1 MVKKTTNEQIQW
13 LTPTQM
19 AEIFVNK
26 FDTKILYDL
35 ISTIAK
41 YSYEPQ
47 QADALRKYLDQQAK
61 VEASLSENDKK
72 FLGMLETLHYAMTH
86 SDTPEAAAFLN
97 SFKFLSQFKY
107 FIDIGSSEENSALY
121 AQSFLSQID
130 SVITDSKVKAAL
142 LLEFADRAFY
152 CGRGADLALVN
163 MLAKNDETI
172 TVAQWQD
179 VMNKLTKRFVSDFG
193 VAWTIVEKMEVAA
206 VKEIQ
211 AERSKVPYDIKALEK
226 ISKNIQNMLHNLM
239 DKVHGRYDAQEIQN
253 RLREIAKKYELATI
267 LSADLESLTK
277 LPKSGYELATNL
289 ESEKIKLQQKISELE
304 SQKRALE
311 QQLQG
316 KDREIEKIN
325 QELATTRQALRESES
340 ENHTLSQENT
350 KLTESKESSEK
361 KLTRLIE
368 GARQIKS
375 GLGSR
380 GVNEYKQ
387 MVEDIEA
394 TIVR

>member
-1 MVKKTTNEQIQW
+1 MAKKDNEQIQW

-19 AEIFVNK
+19 AEVFVDK
-26 FDTKILYDL
+26 FDTKTLEDI
-35 ISTIAK
+35 TTNIAK
-41 YSYEPQ
+41 FSYEPWIVKSLEDFL
-47 QADALRKYLDQQAK
+47 AQQAK
-61 VEASLSENDKK
+61 TERALSEDDKK

-97 SFKFLSQFKY
+97 SFKFLSQFKH
-107 FIDIGSSEENSALY
+107 FVDVGASNENSALY

-152 CGRGADLALVN
+152 CGYGADLALVN

-179 VMNKLTKRFVSDFG
+179 VMNKLTKRYISDFG
-193 VAWTIVEKMEVAA
+193 VVWTIVEKMENAA
-206 VKEIQ
+206 IKEIQ
-211 AERSKVPYDIKALEK
+211 AERSKVPYDIKVLEY
-226 ISKNIQNMLHNLM
+226 ISKNIKYMLANLS
-239 DKVHGRYDAQEIQN
+239 DKVNGRYDAQEIQS

-304 SQKRALE
+304 SQKKALE

-316 KDREIEKIN
+316 KDKEIEKIN
-325 QELATTRQALRESES
+325 QELATTRQALRESQS
-340 ENHTLSQENT
+340 ENDTLSQENT

>member
-1 MVKKTTNEQIQW
+1 MAKKDNEQIQW

-19 AEIFVNK
+19 AEVFVDK
-26 FDTKILYDL
+26 FDTKTLEDI
-35 ISTIAK
+35 TTNIAK
-41 YSYEPQ
+41 FSYEPWIADQ
-47 QADALRKYLDQQAK
+47 LKLFLDHQASNKAELSHDA
-61 VEASLSENDKK
+61 KK
-72 FLGMLETLHYAMTH
+72 FLDMLEMLHYAMTH
-86 SDTPEAAAFLN
+86 SETPEAEAFLS

-107 FIDIGSSEENSALY
+107 FVDVGASNDRGDLY
-121 AQSFLSQID
+121 TQSFLSQID
-130 SVITDSKVKAAL
+130 SVITDSKIKAAL
-142 LLEFADRAFY
+142 LLKCADRAFY
-152 CGRGADLALVN
+152 CARGADVALVN

-172 TVAQWQD
+172 TVAQWED
-179 VMNKLTKRFVSDFG
+179 VLNKLTKRFVSDFG

-226 ISKNIQNMLHNLM
+226 ISKNIQNTLHNLM

-253 RLREIAKKYELATI
+253 RLREIVKKYDLSSI
-267 LSADLESLTK
+267 LKTDLEALGK
-277 LPKSGYELATNL
+277 LPKSGYELATSL

-304 SQKRALE
+304 NQKKALE

-325 QELATTRQALRESES
+325 QELATTRQALSES
-340 ENHTLSQENT
+340 QSENRTLSQENT

-394 TIVR
+394 TIIR

>member
-1 MVKKTTNEQIQW
+1 MAKKDNEQIQW

-19 AEIFVNK
+19 AEVFVDK
-26 FDTKILYDL
+26 FDTKTLEDI
-35 ISTIAK
+35 TTNIAK
-41 YSYEPQ
+41 FSYEPWIADQ
-47 QADALRKYLDQQAK
+47 LRLFLDHQAQASNK
-61 VEASLSENDKK
+61 VEQSHETKK
-72 FLGMLETLHYAMTH
+72 FRDMLEMLHYAMTH
-86 SDTPEAAAFLN
+86 SETPEAEAFLS
-97 SFKFLSQFKY
+97 SFKFLSQFKH
-107 FIDIGSSEENSALY
+107 FVDVGASNENSALY

-152 CGRGADLALVN
+152 CGYGADLALVN

-172 TVAQWQD
+172 TVAQWEG
-179 VMNKLTKRFVSDFG
+179 VLNKLTKRFVSDFG

-289 ESEKIKLQQKISELE
+289 ESEKIKL
-304 SQKRALE
+304 
-311 QQLQG
+311 
-316 KDREIEKIN
+316 
-325 QELATTRQALRESES
+325 
-340 ENHTLSQENT
+340 
-350 KLTESKESSEK
+350 
-361 KLTRLIE
+361 
-368 GARQIKS
+368 
-375 GLGSR
+375 
-380 GVNEYKQ
+380 
-387 MVEDIEA
+387 
-394 TIVR
+394 

>member
-1 MVKKTTNEQIQW
+1 MAKKDNEQIQW

-19 AEIFVNK
+19 AEVFVNK
-26 FDTKILYDL
+26 FDTKTLEDI
-35 ISTIAK
+35 TTNVAK
-41 YSYEPQ
+41 FSYEPWIADQ
-47 QADALRKYLDQQAK
+47 LKLFLERQASNK
-61 VEASLSENDKK
+61 VVLSHDDKK
-72 FLGMLETLHYAMTH
+72 FRDMLEMLHYAMTH
-86 SDTPEAAAFLN
+86 SETPEAEAFLS
-97 SFKFLSQFKY
+97 SFKFLSQFKH
-107 FIDIGSSEENSALY
+107 FVDVGAPNDRGDLY
-121 AQSFLSQID
+121 TQSFLSQID
-130 SVITDSKVKAAL
+130 SVITDSKIKAAL
-142 LLEFADRAFY
+142 LLKCADRAFY
-152 CGRGADLALVN
+152 CARGADVALVN

-172 TVAQWQD
+172 TIAQWED
-179 VMNKLTKRFVSDFG
+179 VLNKLTKRFISDFG

-226 ISKNIQNMLHNLM
+226 ISQSIQNMLHNLM

-253 RLREIAKKYELATI
+253 RLREIVNKYDLSSI
-267 LSADLESLTK
+267 LKTDLEALEK

-304 SQKRALE
+304 NQKKVLE

-325 QELATTRQALRESES
+325 QELASTRQALSESQS

-361 KLTRLIE
+361 KLTQLIE